1 MADSVFPV
9 YGDRVRDRADELT
22 LTKSK
27 RRMRG
32 LDVLVLLIAL
42 LLASPAFVAAHHG
55 MKTHPQMENAPAG
68 NVEFSGELLMAPT
81 ANR

>member
-9 YGDRVRDRADELT
+9 YGDRVREHADQLAITRSE
-22 LTKSK
+22 

-55 MKTHPQMENAPAG
+55 MKTHPQMESAPAG
-68 NVEFSGELLMAPT
+68 NVEFSGELLMGAS